1 MEHLTAHWPII
12 GHFKAHYGLKLVQK
26 TNRTGVI
33 ALVSVQ
39 IGPYFREKKARA
51 LPGYTYLS
59 KIKIKVV
66 VIHVRQ
72 LLILV

>member
-1 MEHLTAHWPII
+1 M
-12 GHFKAHYGLKLVQK
+12 QK

-39 IGPYFREKKARA
+39 IGQYFREKNEKKARA
-51 LPGYTYLS
+51 LPGHVFRE
-59 KIKIKVV
+59 IKIKVV

>member
-1 MEHLTAHWPII
+1 MHVLPKIYFGEN
-12 GHFKAHYGLKLVQK
+12 VQK

-39 IGPYFREKKARA
+39 IGQYFREKNEKKARA
-51 LPGYTYLS
+51 LPGYTYLR

>member
-1 MEHLTAHWPII
+1 MAIHEVGQPAS
-12 GHFKAHYGLKLVQK
+12 HYGQ
-26 TNRTGVI
+26 
-33 ALVSVQ
+33 
-39 IGPYFREKKARA
+39 YFREKNEKKARA
-51 LPGYTYLS
+51 LPGYTYLR